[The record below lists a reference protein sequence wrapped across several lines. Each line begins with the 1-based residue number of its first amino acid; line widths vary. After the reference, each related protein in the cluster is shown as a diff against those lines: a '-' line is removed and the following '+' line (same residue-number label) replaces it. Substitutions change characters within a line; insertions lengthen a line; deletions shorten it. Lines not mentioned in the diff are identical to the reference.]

1 MTFTLAHGFA
11 LSLAL
16 HGAVL
21 LPFALAVEEEP
32 PPQPELLVL
41 ELHGIVADS
50 QNEQQVQ
57 QQARGAPHQTTRD
70 GAEPQPTPQATQPPA
85 PEQPETPAAPE
96 GTEAAP
102 PPIAATPEQVAQQNP
117 ASESATPAPAQSGD
131 AGATN
136 IVGSAEVRQAQSL
149 AIEQNQ
155 AESLRRYVQALTKKV
170 QENLVYP
177 AAGRQQGLK
186 GTARVAF
193 TLQAD
198 GALQAGSLRIAE
210 SSGQPLLDEN
220 ALKTVAASA
229 PFGMPPRPI
238 SVTIAVTYG
247 RRK

>member
-21 LPFALAVEEEP
+21 LPFTLTLEQES

-41 ELHGIVADS
+41 ELHGIVADT

-57 QQARGAPHQTTRD
+57 QQARGSESQHARD
-70 GAEPQPTPQATQPPA
+70 AAEPQPAPEAMQPPA
-85 PEQPETPAAPE
+85 PEQPETPATPD
-96 GTEAAP
+96 GTQAAP
-102 PPIAATPEQVAQQNP
+102 LPSAAAPEQVMQQSAP
-117 ASESATPAPAQSGD
+117 TESATPATERAGD
-131 AGATN
+131 AGAAN

-155 AESLRRYVQALTKKV
+155 AERLRRYVQALTKKV
-170 QENLVYP
+170 QESLVYP
-177 AAGRQQGLK
+177 AAGRHEGLK

-193 TLQAD
+193 ALGTD
-198 GALQAGSLRIAE
+198 GTLQAGSLRIAE
-210 SSGQPLLDEN
+210 SSGQSLLDEN

-229 PFGMPPRPI
+229 PFGTPPRPI